1 MKATRT
7 AIPWPAC
14 SIRRASVNS
23 FGYGGSNVHVVL
35 EEAKLQDGPRH
46 ISSYLSEDDDFDLD
60 DEDAERPYTIVF
72 SANDET
78 SLRANIKALSDH
90 LVNPRVKVSL
100 PDLAYTLSERRTRLF
115 HRAFVTTRNTELDES
130 SFVMGK
136 KSPAP
141 PRIGFV
147 FTGQGAQWPQMGKDL
162 LQFFPWT
169 RSILEE
175 LDAVLQRLPD
185 PPKWS
190 FISMI
195 TLHIPSKIEY
205 LVQKTTDT

>member
-1 MKATRT
+1 M
-7 AIPWPAC
+7 
-14 SIRRASVNS
+14 
-23 FGYGGSNVHVVL
+23 L